1 MWYYECSALK
11 SPLDYEQGTLTQRKL
26 LQQLTIVQDEQQASI
41 WLGKNNKVFLSRKKV
56 GGVFFNSFTNYRR
69 FPPERFFSG
78 SHWGWK
84 KSDPKQF
91 FGPIFLRLGKK
102 SCLEG
107 FWRPNVWSSGSQE
120 SVFSKQFLNR
130 KKLFVSSDFFCCH
143 RTALVTSLKQ

>member
-1 MWYYECSALK
+1 MNKAHLHKENYSNSWQLFKMNNRLQSGSERIKNIFFVKKK
-11 SPLDYEQGTLTQRKL
+11 SR
-26 LQQLTIVQDEQQASI
+26 
-41 WLGKNNKVFLSRKKV
+41 
-56 GGVFFNSFTNYRR
+56 RR
-69 FPPERFFSG
+69 FFLIRSPTIDVFHPRGFFPG
-78 SHWGWK
+78 HTEVE

-120 SVFSKQFLNR
+120 SVFSNRFLNR

-143 RTALVTSLKQ
+143 RKQCIIDKSAPHSIALVTSLKLLR